1 MGAVLRRE
9 DVFAAALHVDILLW
23 RSKFVCPVHGHLPR
37 EGIRLSHL
45 HEIFRLA
52 PARNDHHPAVRT
64 AVGVGVPLLVL
75 VLAGRIDL
83 AIFASFGAF
92 TGIYG
97 RNEPHRE
104 RLLHQAKAG
113 LLLLV
118 FILTGSL
125 ASHAGI
131 GPWGIVIGTTL
142 VAGLG
147 TLGTGFGRLRPAGSL
162 FHIFAF
168 GAISSVPGQ
177 PPVWQGMLAATLTVA
192 FALAVAVSSRII
204 PGRRSPWT
212 RRANAPFTR
221 RERKDI
227 VLDALQYMAAAGA
240 AGSIAVLLGIG
251 HSYWAMVAAVVPLA
265 GPTVTHRLGRAVN
278 RILGTTGGLA
288 LTWLILLLGFHP
300 WVLVLVIALLQFLA
314 ESFIARQYTIAQTF
328 VTPLALISTE
338 LAHPSGPLP
347 LIQDRAVETLIG
359 ALIGVLTVIAMSIRE
374 RTAVARRRQTAP
386 PPNSPSTM
394 TETTDSSPAK

>member
-1 MGAVLRRE
+1 MASRPASGAWRRRTQPS
-9 DVFAAALHVDILLW
+9 DILLW
-23 RSKFVCPVHGHLPR
+23 RSNFAVSGSGHLPR
-37 EGIRLSHL
+37 KGIRLNHV

-97 RNEPHRE
+97 RNQPHRQ
-104 RLLHQAKAG
+104 RLAHQAKAG

-118 FILTGSL
+118 VILAGSV

-177 PPVWQGMLAATLTVA
+177 PPVWQGMLAAVLTVA
-192 FALAVAVSSRII
+192 FSLAVAVSARIV
-204 PGRRSPWT
+204 PTHRSPWIPPVHE
-212 RRANAPFTR
+212 PFTA

-227 VLDALQYMAAAGA
+227 VLDAVRYTVAAGA

-278 RILGTTGGLA
+278 RILGTTAGFG
-288 LTWLILLLGFHP
+288 LTWLILLLGFQP
-300 WVLVLVIALLQFLA
+300 WMLVLAIALLQFLA

-328 VTPLALISTE
+328 VTPLALVSTE

-359 ALIGVLTVIAMSIRE
+359 ALIGVLVVLAASFRE
-374 RTAVARRRQTAP
+374 RTAAVRRR
-386 PPNSPSTM
+386 
-394 TETTDSSPAK
+394 